1 MGMSFCS
8 GRVDSISW
16 PPLSIS
22 KAVFVSMLLV
32 ARPQLYLVIEQPCSS
47 WAFKQD
53 FMVELSTALK
63 LLPGVIIRLYDPTIP
78 NMIKLYLT
86 IFNSVQGWCHIGIY
100 RIHMNHRNPTFDHIC
115 SLGLGS

>member
-32 ARPQLYLVIEQPCSS
+32 ARPQLYLVIEQPCSFVGLQ
-47 WAFKQD
+47 AGLYGGI
-53 FMVELSTALK
+53 VYGPETA
-63 LLPGVIIRLYDPTIP
+63 P
-78 NMIKLYLT
+78 
-86 IFNSVQGWCHIGIY
+86 WCHNALI
-100 RIHMNHRNPTFDHIC
+100 
-115 SLGLGS
+115 